1 MKLLHSIEK
10 LISKYQLFIVEDDSL
25 RDVLLLRNIIRI
37 RIASYFIIVLTFV
50 HIVIFLAS
58 GRQNTSDVVGWWTIG
73 IIINH
78 SFLLLIYLFITL
90 YLRRFKEL
98 TPSNRRKYNSIVT
111 LAFLSLLFGTTSIA
125 LVDQLVTPAINPFII
140 GSVALALVIS
150 IPPLQA
156 LLALAIN
163 LFIFLVI
170 SPLIQENETVVVSN
184 NVNAVTAVFLAFFI
198 FYTLW
203 VEFIKRRNQNLVVEK
218 QQQELKKGNELLQL
232 QAAELGATNA
242 QKSKLFSI
250 IAHDLRGPFNA
261 LIGSSE
267 LLLNEDLA
275 LSEEDMHL
283 LKTNM
288 LKTAQSS
295 YFLLENLLSWAQL
308 QQNKMTVNS
317 GAIQLA
323 QLIKNTLTESKS
335 VANSKK
341 IQFHFDFEGELNITG
356 DLFMLQTV
364 FRNLLMNAIK
374 FSHPSG
380 IITVELDK
388 LGKDFISIRF
398 IDNGLGMDESTV
410 NSLFTDN
417 VQRISGTGGETGI
430 GLGLLLVN
438 EFVDLHK
445 GTIHVSSKIGKGTTF
460 EILLPSESNPL
471 AQSIEMNPNKQY

>member
-1 MKLLHSIEK
+1 MKLLHTIEK

-25 RDVLLLRNIIRI
+25 RDVLLLRNITRI
-37 RIASYFIIVLTFV
+37 RIASYFIIVLTFIHV
-50 HIVIFLAS
+50 VVFFVS
-58 GRQNTSDVVGWWTIG
+58 GKQNTNDVVGWWTIG

-78 SFLLLIYLFITL
+78 SFLLLIYLFILL
-90 YLRRFKEL
+90 YLRRFKEI
-98 TPSNRRKYNSIVT
+98 TPSNRRKYNSVVIV
-111 LAFLSLLFGTTSIA
+111 AFLSLLFGTTSIA

-140 GSVALALVIS
+140 GSVAVALVIS

-163 LFIFLVI
+163 LFIFLFL
-170 SPLIQENETVVVSN
+170 SPMIQVNKTVVISN
-184 NVNAVTAVFLAFFI
+184 NVNAVTSVFLAFFI

-203 VEFIKRRNQNLVVEK
+203 VEFIKRRNQNLVVEI
-218 QQQELKKGNELLQL
+218 QQQELKKGNELLSIK
-232 QAAELGATNA
+232 AAELKASNA

-275 LSEEDMHL
+275 LTDEDLHL
-283 LKTNM
+283 LKTNV

-308 QQNKMTVNS
+308 QQNKMTVNP
-317 GAIQLA
+317 IPINLTN
-323 QLIKNTLTESKS
+323 LIKTTLTESKS
-335 VANSKK
+335 IANAKK
-341 IQFHFDFEGELNITG
+341 IKFQFDYKSDLNITG

-398 IDNGLGMDESTV
+398 IDNGLGMDDSTV

-417 VQRISGTGGETGI
+417 VQKISGTGGETGI

-471 AQSIEMNPNKQY
+471 AQSIEMNPN

>member
-1 MKLLHSIEK
+1 MKLLHTIEK

-25 RDVLLLRNIIRI
+25 RDVLLLRNITRI
-37 RIASYFIIVLTFV
+37 RIASYFIIVLTFIHV
-50 HIVIFLAS
+50 VVFFVS
-58 GRQNTSDVVGWWTIG
+58 GKQNTNDVVGWWTIG

-78 SFLLLIYLFITL
+78 SLLLLIYLFIL
-90 YLRRFKEL
+90 FYLRRFKEI

-140 GSVALALVIS
+140 GSVAVALVIS

-156 LLALAIN
+156 LLVLAIN
-163 LFIFLVI
+163 LFIFLFL
-170 SPLIQENETVVVSN
+170 SPMIQVNRTVVISN
-184 NVNAVTAVFLAFFI
+184 NVNAITSFFLAFFI

-203 VEFIKRRNQNLVVEK
+203 VEFIKRRNQNLVVEI
-218 QQQELKKGNELLQL
+218 QQQELKKGNELLSIK
-232 QAAELGATNA
+232 AAELKASNA

-275 LSEEDMHL
+275 LTEEDLHL
-283 LKTNM
+283 LKTNV

-308 QQNKMTVNS
+308 QQNKMTVNPIPINLTS
-317 GAIQLA
+317 
-323 QLIKNTLTESKS
+323 LIKTTLTESKS
-335 VANSKK
+335 IANAKK
-341 IQFHFDFEGELNITG
+341 IQFKFDFKSDLNITG

-398 IDNGLGMDESTV
+398 IDNGLGMDDSTV

-417 VQRISGTGGETGI
+417 VQKISGTGGETGI

-438 EFVDLHK
+438 EFVDLHN

-460 EILLPSESNPL
+460 EILLPSESIPL
-471 AQSIEMNPNKQY
+471 AQSIEMNPN

>member
-1 MKLLHSIEK
+1 MKFLHTIEK

-25 RDVLLLRNIIRI
+25 RDVLLLRNITRI
-37 RIASYFIIVLTFV
+37 RIASYFIIVLTFIHV
-50 HIVIFLAS
+50 VVFFVS
-58 GRQNTSDVVGWWTIG
+58 GKQNTNDVVGWWTIG

-78 SFLLLIYLFITL
+78 SFLLLIYLFILL
-90 YLRRFKEL
+90 YLRRFKEI
-98 TPSNRRKYNSIVT
+98 TPSNRRKYNSAVIV
-111 LAFLSLLFGTTSIA
+111 AFLSLLFGTTSIA

-140 GSVALALVIS
+140 GSVAVALVVS

-170 SPLIQENETVVVSN
+170 SPLIQDNETVVISN

-203 VEFIKRRNQNLVVEK
+203 MEFIKRRNQNLVVEI
-218 QQQELKKGNELLQL
+218 QQQELKKGNELLSIK
-232 QAAELGATNA
+232 AAELKASDA

-275 LSEEDMHL
+275 LTDEDLHL
-283 LKTNM
+283 LKTNV

-308 QQNKMTVNS
+308 QQNKMTVNP
-317 GAIQLA
+317 IPINLTN
-323 QLIKNTLTESKS
+323 LIKTTLTESKS
-335 VANSKK
+335 IANAKK
-341 IQFHFDFEGELNITG
+341 IQFQFDYKSDLNITG

-417 VQRISGTGGETGI
+417 VQKISGTGGETGI

-460 EILLPSESNPL
+460 EILLPSESNL
-471 AQSIEMNPNKQY
+471 FAESIEMNPN